1 MARDI
6 AIMTVQATDP
16 TVTSTSTTHMDTASN
31 ISVSTRSRSRVDLAE
46 RMEVHMQMEAI
57 RAEVRESLF
66 QRNSL
71 LSSAGAAADSAPSAV
86 EQQKPWEVVEML
98 GKGAT
103 GEVFKCKWRGLTVAI
118 KQINFQ
124 VIYIISFVYHAS

>member
-1 MARDI
+1 
-6 AIMTVQATDP
+6 MTVQATDA
-16 TVTSTSTTHMDTASN
+16 TTTSATHMDTASN
-31 ISVSTRSRSRVDLAE
+31 ISVSTRSRSRADSLAE

-57 RAEVRESLF
+57 RAEVRESLSS

-71 LSSAGAAADSAPSAV
+71 LSSSAGATDYAPSAV

-124 VIYIISFVYHAS
+124 VIYII

>member
-1 MARDI
+1 
-6 AIMTVQATDP
+6 MTAT
-16 TVTSTSTTHMDTASN
+16 TSTLFDVASN
-31 ISVSTRSRSRVDLAE
+31 ISVSTRSRSRADLA
-46 RMEVHMQMEAI
+46 MDVHMQMEAI
-57 RAEVRESLF
+57 RAEVRESLSF

-71 LSSAGAAADSAPSAV
+71 LNSSAGATDCASSAV
-86 EQQKPWEVVEML
+86 ELQKPWEVVEML

-124 VIYIISFVYHAS
+124 VMR